1 MLSLPGWGSVIFII
15 SYDTLKKFPVCFQG
29 RPDKQTNKTSQGR
42 STPPHLWPGADHK
55 EILTCHCPKVYH
67 NEPLHSEGVLG
78 CLYSKEGQQEEI
90 GGAELQSSLLAAML
104 TQWYLQTKEWQRSE
118 ELSLETFWVAEHV
131 EFPARVHREGR
142 EAWPPLWYPA
152 LCICIFNFWNMCTIT
167 HTQNIL
173 LSLVLW
179 TTQANQ
185 MWWGCRVNSFVV
197 VGHKPNLSLWF
208 AI

>member
-78 CLYSKEGQQEEI
+78 CLYSKECQQEERWSWASEQSI
-90 GGAELQSSLLAAML
+90 SSYAYSVISPDKRTTKIRRTELGDFLGSWTRGASCTTKSTQRGQGSLTSSLVP
-104 TQWYLQTKEWQRSE
+104 YL
-118 ELSLETFWVAEHV
+118 
-131 EFPARVHREGR
+131 
-142 EAWPPLWYPA
+142 
-152 LCICIFNFWNMCTIT
+152 M
-167 HTQNIL
+167 
-173 LSLVLW
+173 
-179 TTQANQ
+179 
-185 MWWGCRVNSFVV
+185 
-197 VGHKPNLSLWF
+197 NLYL
-208 AI
+208 

>member
-1 MLSLPGWGSVIFII
+1 MGLCDIYHILWHI
-15 SYDTLKKFPVCFQG
+15 KKIPCVFSRQT
-29 RPDKQTNKTSQGR
+29 RQTNKQNIPRQIHS
-42 STPPHLWPGADHK
+42 STPWPGADHK

-78 CLYSKEGQQEEI
+78 CLYSKECQQEEI

-104 TQWYLQTKEWQRSE
+104 TQWYLQTKERQRSE

-131 EFPARVHREGR
+131 KLPARQRVHREGR

-152 LCICIFNFWNMCTIT
+152 LCICIFNFWNMWTIT
-167 HTQNIL
+167 HAQNIL

-179 TTQANQ
+179 TNQANQ

-197 VGHKPNLSLWF
+197 VGHKPNLSLWL